1 MYRCCVYQA
10 VWCVQWKFQVKCSIV
25 CNIKFKFFLHIFIAH
40 TLTSPG
46 VAGFDDSIK
55 WTYLYK
61 ITSEHQIHVKTS
73 QKMNIQTKNF
83 LARIGICPCCLWWSI
98 PDVTKRLDFH
108 LPTLVGAFYFK
119 CSSKKCLC
127 WLLYSKTFV
136 LSKRF

>member
-10 VWCVQWKFQVKCSIV
+10 VWCVHWKFQVKCSII

-40 TLTSPG
+40 TLTSPD
-46 VAGFDDSIK
+46 VAGFDDGIK

-83 LARIGICPCCLWWSI
+83 LARVGICPCCLWWSI
-98 PDVTKRLDFH
+98 PNVTVGQRSVFADFFIVKH
-108 LPTLVGAFYFK
+108 SCWANSANK
-119 CSSKKCLC
+119 LC
-127 WLLYSKTFV
+127 AIMYLCNNKLCPK
-136 LSKRF
+136 